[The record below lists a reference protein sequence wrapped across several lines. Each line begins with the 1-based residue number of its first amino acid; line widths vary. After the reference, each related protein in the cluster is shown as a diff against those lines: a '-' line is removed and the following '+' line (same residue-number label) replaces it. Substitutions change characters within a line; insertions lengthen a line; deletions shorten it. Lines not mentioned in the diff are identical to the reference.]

1 MLKVRVS
8 EQTGEILMDLFGKLQ
23 IEILRDTLAERF
35 GVKAE
40 FSGMKTICREKP
52 VSAACAEI
60 RMGEKRNLHRAGIGI
75 RMEPLEAGEGN
86 RYETQVSFGFIE
98 K

>member
-60 RMGEKRNLHRAGIGI
+60 RMGEKK
-75 RMEPLEAGEGN
+75 EPAQSGN
-86 RYETQVSFGFIE
+86 RNTDGTAGGWGRQPV
-98 K
+98 

>member
-1 MLKVRVS
+1 MEPMLCVNVAPAEAGDRYRLLDALNVLTEEDPLLKVRVS

-40 FSGMKTICREKP
+40 FPG
-52 VSAACAEI
+52 
-60 RMGEKRNLHRAGIGI
+60 
-75 RMEPLEAGEGN
+75 
-86 RYETQVSFGFIE
+86 
-98 K
+98 